1 MEVRKIRMIIF
12 LFLIVIQTTIAQAQ
26 DQASHNNNQENYIAF
41 TLEAGN
47 KKIIVESCDPLFG
60 CQKSQQQLENPVI
73 EIRDRLF
80 IPQEFFEV
88 FLGGHVRQGRLRDD
102 KYVSITFQE
111 GTDQEEV
118 YIFFLN
124 KPYYAIGSWDPN
136 TNSPKLEVKKTDR
149 TIVVGK
155 KGIVYI
161 SEVFFKEMG
170 IEIKEEEDGGKVI
183 KLPLIF

>member
-1 MEVRKIRMIIF
+1 MMEVRKIRMIIF

-118 YIFFLN
+118 YIFFLK
-124 KPYYAIGSWDPN
+124 KPYYAIGRVDSN
-136 TNSPKLEVKKTDR
+136 TNILEVKKTDR
-149 TIVVGK
+149 TIVIEK

-161 SEVFFKEMG
+161 SEVFLLKEMG
-170 IEIKEEEDGGKVI
+170 IETEKKNGKLKI
-183 KLPLIF
+183 KLSLIF

>member
-60 CQKSQQQLENPVI
+60 CRKIQQQLENPVI
-73 EIRDRLF
+73 EIRGKLF

-111 GTDQEEV
+111 GTKQQEV

-124 KPYYAIGSWDPN
+124 KSYYAIGRVDSN
-136 TNSPKLEVKKTDR
+136 TNILEVKKTDR
-149 TIVVGK
+149 RLIIK
-155 KGIVYI
+155 KKDVTYI
-161 SEVFFKEMG
+161 NEVCLKEMG
-170 IEIKEEEDGGKVI
+170 IETEKKNGKLKI

>member
-26 DQASHNNNQENYIAF
+26 ASHNNNQENYIAF
-41 TLEAGN
+41 TLDGN

-60 CQKSQQQLENPVI
+60 CQKSQQQLENPI
-73 EIRDRLF
+73 IKIRGKLF
-80 IPQEFFEV
+80 IPQEFFEI
-88 FLGGHVRQGRLRDD
+88 LGGHVRQGRLRDD
-102 KYVSITFQE
+102 KYISITFQE

-149 TIVVGK
+149 TIVVEK
-155 KGIVYI
+155 KGIGYI

-170 IEIKEEEDGGKVI
+170 IEIKEEDGGKVI

>member
-26 DQASHNNNQENYIAF
+26 DQASHNNNQENYITF

-47 KKIIVESCDPLFG
+47 KIIVESCDPLFG

-111 GTDQEEV
+111 GTKQQEV

-124 KPYYAIGSWDPN
+124 KSYYAIGRVDSN
-136 TNSPKLEVKKTDR
+136 TNILEVKKTDR
-149 TIVVGK
+149 RLIIK
-155 KGIVYI
+155 KKDVTYI
-161 SEVFFKEMG
+161 NEVCLKEMG
-170 IEIKEEEDGGKVI
+170 IETEKKNGKLKI
-183 KLPLIF
+183 KLLLIF